1 MYGVAELIRNE
12 AKGILKYYAI
22 YVGRL
27 GNRCS
32 HAEHRKYM
40 VED

>member
-1 MYGVAELIRNE
+1 MYGAAELIRNE
-12 AKGILKYYAI
+12 VKSILKYYAI
-22 YVGRL
+22 YVGRS

-40 VED
+40 VAD